1 MSANQILS
9 KIGRLSS
16 FLSNL
21 GSVAL
26 FAMMAITVI
35 DVIGRY
41 IFNTPVLG
49 AFELTEFLVLIL
61 IFSFLAY
68 TQAQKRH
75 ICVEIIA
82 DLLPRKVQ
90 FLCNIINNTVCL
102 IIFAMI
108 SYMSVIKA
116 LELMQTGETS
126 PNLVIPNYPFVFFI
140 TLGSLVMCIEYV
152 KDLVGLFL
160 DREEAHHEP

>member
-1 MSANQILS
+1 MTENRILS
-9 KIGRLSS
+9 KIGKLSS
-16 FLSNL
+16 ALSNL

-26 FAMMAITVI
+26 FSMMAITVI

-41 IFNTPVLG
+41 LFNKPVLG

-68 TQAQKRH
+68 TEAQKRH
-75 ICVEIIA
+75 ICVEIIS
-82 DLLPRKVQ
+82 DLLPRRVQ
-90 FLCNIINNTVCL
+90 FVCSVINYTICL
-102 IIFAMI
+102 LVFALI
-108 SYMSVIKA
+108 TYMSVDKA

-140 TLGSLVMCIEYV
+140 TLGSFVMCIEYV
-152 KDLVGLFL
+152 KDLIGLFL
-160 DREEAHHEP
+160 DSEEAHQ